1 MEIIE
6 MRPRR
11 SELTVLAAGSEM
23 VFAVEVCE
31 SYVALLSV
39 ISSLFQYKKVLQR
52 CQESEQE
59 KFYKVGN
66 LKVMTREVCSG

>member
-11 SELTVLAAGSEM
+11 SVLTTSAACSKI

-31 SYVALLSV
+31 SYVVLLSV

-52 CQESEQE
+52 CQELNKEN
-59 KFYKVGN
+59 FFKVGN
-66 LKVMTREVCSG
+66 LRR